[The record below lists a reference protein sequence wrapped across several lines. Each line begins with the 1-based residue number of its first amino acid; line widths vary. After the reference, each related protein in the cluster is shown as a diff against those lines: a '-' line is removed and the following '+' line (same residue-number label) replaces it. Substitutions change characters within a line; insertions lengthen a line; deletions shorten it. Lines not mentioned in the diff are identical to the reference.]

1 MKPEMPKGFIEV
13 GRNFQNG
20 FIDSF
25 ESEEE
30 IPVIALNAIAR
41 DDLPALRSYLDHVL
55 EQGYSFEDLKK
66 IWDATG
72 AAIYFTDRK
81 GLLYVLKMIRETID
95 DYDAA
100 LVAVEQGSEIPDNA
114 YVRNLNAMNARVEEE

>member
-13 GRNFQNG
+13 GRNFQND

-41 DDLPALRSYLDHVL
+41 DDLPD
-55 EQGYSFEDLKK
+55 G
-66 IWDATG
+66 
-72 AAIYFTDRK
+72 
-81 GLLYVLKMIRETID
+81 
-95 DYDAA
+95 
-100 LVAVEQGSEIPDNA
+100 
-114 YVRNLNAMNARVEEE
+114 